1 MSRVMEKKY
10 IMTGA
15 DIKAKFVLRS
25 KYDEL
30 KTKYD
35 SLVNNMTSR
44 METLGLEEEKKIVS
58 PPRTAYQWF
67 VIQNRAS
74 IINAHPGIP
83 FTEMGHIITNRWVSL
98 SKEKKQ
104 MYKQMEENDQR
115 RYDGHGKGC
124 TDNRSNQSN
133 RSIAQIM
140 YFGQPSKS
148 KCDPPMIDVSKTG
161 RDVLDMEATLPYD
174 EEGEEESDEYGSIDI
189 DVDPIY

>member
-1 MSRVMEKKY
+1 MSRAMEKKY

-67 VIQNRAS
+67 VIQNRSS

-83 FTEMGHIITNRWVSL
+83 FTKMGHIITARWLSL

-115 RYDGHGKGC
+115 RYDQH
-124 TDNRSNQSN
+124 
-133 RSIAQIM
+133 IAQLSH
-140 YFGQPSKS
+140 FGQPSKT
-148 KCDPPMIDVSKTG
+148 KCSPPMIDVAKTG
-161 RDVLDMEATLPYD
+161 PNVLDMDATLPYED
-174 EEGEEESDEYGSIDI
+174 EEEYEDEYGSIDI
-189 DVDPIY
+189 DVDPIC